1 MSLHKAWL
9 SSAVQGRHAMLLNS
23 SNEAQEISNMD
34 LLKMPL
40 YALEILTQH
49 MSGLHH
55 TKNETTTCWQVSLSR
70 IPTRYFLDSN
80 HSALL
85 EAQSLSLA

>member
-34 LLKMPL
+34 LSKMPL
-40 YALEILTQH
+40 YALKILTHEWNH
-49 MSGLHH
+49 M
-55 TKNETTTCWQVSLSR
+55 KNDLLAGR
-70 IPTRYFLDSN
+70 IVISYTNKVPPKTSK
-80 HSALL
+80 LL
-85 EAQSLSLA
+85 ANIT